1 MGCSM
6 AYDVGNIYLRAVLQQ
21 SVVNFERIR
30 QGLQSCLTLLAMTS
44 CGALQ
49 LVGGLQ
55 RAV

>member
-6 AYDVGNIYLRAVLQQ
+6 ACDVGNIYLRDVLQQ
-21 SVVNFERIR
+21 AVMNFQRIH
-30 QGLQSCLTLLAMTS
+30 QGLPSCLTLLAMTT
-44 CGALQ
+44 CGALL